1 MVDVNF
7 TLKSLFYLSIV
18 GFIIW
23 TYLMEGQHNLCMNEL
38 RNSATACKSDSYRID
53 PHEGDSLADLTQR
66 LWNYTTIDQEKVF
79 WRRSIIFSIIVTVV
93 IFFILEQRLPEILE
107 LIVTVLVLYI
117 VFYQMNSYYA
127 MHVDFRSNIFA
138 QHTINKLRENLG
150 LRESTSAKDFTYL

>member
-93 IFFILEQRLPEILE
+93 I
-107 LIVTVLVLYI
+107 LYI

-150 LRESTSAKDFTYL
+150 LRESTSAKDFTY